1 MCIDLGSNHIM
12 LKNGV
17 RAKNEEACLKARK
30 KNKILGQGLESGG
43 LANQREIEDGRRLKL
58 AG

>member
-1 MCIDLGSNHIM
+1 M

-17 RAKNEEACLKARK
+17 RVKNEEACLKARK